1 MRHTF
6 PLADKV
12 GEFVVFNIAGNR
24 YRLIASIHFNRGK
37 VYVRDVLTHQAY
49 DRGGWRT

>member
-1 MRHTF
+1 MH
-6 PLADKV
+6 PV
-12 GEFVVFNIAGNR
+12 
-24 YRLIASIHFNRGK
+24 HFNRGK